1 LCLTKGDTITQV
13 AVMVKTIYTAALH
26 VMYASISAGQDAMIA
41 SCLVNVLLCPDKQS
55 HIKQTA

>member
-1 LCLTKGDTITQV
+1 
-13 AVMVKTIYTAALH
+13 MVKTIYTAALH